1 MHRAWTR
8 VSLRSIEPVNYSI
21 IDASHPL
28 QGGRTDAI
36 MDDKAVLDTIP
47 YSRVFYHAFPGAVIT
62 HRGRRY
68 KVLSM
73 TRPPPFASST
83 AYRSSSNLAA
93 FAKPTSARYSTR
105 PLSTLKITVVK
116 QMERIDFYCGPK
128 QVDGSVS
135 GECGAEA
142 SPGSYGI
149 ENGSLAGSGIVTV
162 KRSVHGYKK
171 LSPVTRAEISRT
183 EISLPPMEFDTYGLW
198 IDAEASSLAS
208 TIKDYD
214 EGVHA
219 LSHALLA
226 VAPLFVSCASSDLE
240 CDHKSFG
247 CSRVMLFDL
256 RAGGDGTCNQLWKYI
271 FMPDGLLDAALDLL
285 QNCPSCSLQSD
296 YQGGCPACIQ
306 AGQCLKFNQDLSR
319 SAGMVI
325 ARRMLDRIRTTDL
338 FKKNSELVGRKEESG
353 DIERPKRKAE
363 QMTSPRR
370 KARAA
375 ALRNA
380 KNLKSA
386 RQRDVVV
393 GRPSWP
399 LDGVGREH
407 GRVEKAD

>member
-1 MHRAWTR
+1 MQKAWTR

-21 IDASHPL
+21 VDASHPL

-36 MDDKAVLDTIP
+36 MDEKAVLDTIP

-73 TRPPPFASST
+73 TRPPPFASSST
-83 AYRSSSNLAA
+83 TYRSSCNLAA
-93 FAKPTSARYSTR
+93 FAKPTSVRYSTR

-116 QMERIDFYCGPK
+116 QMERIDCSCRPK
-128 QVDGSVS
+128 QVDVTVNGVTCTEVS
-135 GECGAEA
+135 PDFYE
-142 SPGSYGI
+142 I
-149 ENGSLAGSGIVTV
+149 ESGSLAGSGIVTV

-198 IDAEASSLAS
+198 IDTEASTLAS
-208 TIKDYD
+208 VIKDYD

-226 VAPLFVSCASSDLE
+226 VAPLFVPCASSDLE

-256 RAGGDGTCNQLWKYI
+256 RAGGDGTCNQLWKHI
-271 FMPDGLLDAALDLL
+271 FMPNGLIDAALDLL

-319 SAGMVI
+319 SAGVTI
-325 ARRMLDRIRTTDL
+325 ARRMLDRIKSTDL
-338 FKKNSELVGRKEESG
+338 YKENSELFGREGRLRRGKQKRRKNETQGGADVFSSEES
-353 DIERPKRKAE
+353 
-363 QMTSPRR
+363 
-370 KARAA
+370 
-375 ALRNA
+375 
-380 KNLKSA
+380 
-386 RQRDVVV
+386 
-393 GRPSWP
+393 
-399 LDGVGREH
+399 
-407 GRVEKAD
+407 